1 MRWRRRARR
10 RPRSRITSARPRRR
24 PAAAGARHPDES
36 RAAHS
41 RLGRVGSRAGLPL
54 ARGRK
59 FRPDRNSVL
68 KAAQVRLRRPLTE
81 THELAER
88 KQQELATLRQAW
100 GLGEVVEG
108 QAFDRELQARRPA
121 RRPPACAHGAA
132 QRGAWLHSWHRA
144 AR

>member
-1 MRWRRRARR
+1 
-10 RPRSRITSARPRRR
+10 
-24 PAAAGARHPDES
+24 
-36 RAAHS
+36 
-41 RLGRVGSRAGLPL
+41 
-54 ARGRK
+54 
-59 FRPDRNSVL
+59 VL
-68 KAAQVRLRRPLTE
+68 KAAQPRLRRPLTE